1 MTFSVF
7 QSMWAM
13 ENQPWH
19 GEPWTMAERIEKVAE
34 AGFDGAG
41 IDTYTPGKNPPAADM
56 AKLLDAAGLR
66 SSVTVFVTENRP
78 LAGGLRYATE
88 LGAELVVVC
97 GEVFPASVAEAA
109 ELVTGWSEQCT
120 AVGLAMHL
128 ETHRYT
134 LTNDLAFTAAL
145 ASAVDVPL
153 ALDLS
158 HYVVGNELPDPDDDG
173 IERGR
178 VQAMLDIL
186 YSHGA
191 SVQGRVATREQ
202 IQVPLGWPPHRKAE
216 RRFETWWTDAFRSI
230 RHRAA
235 DNDCVFLCELGPYP
249 YALVGPD
256 GAELSDRWEES
267 QELARR
273 ARRLYEAAAPAM
285 TSPSPT

>member
-1 MTFSVF
+1 MTLSVF

-19 GEPWTMAERIEKVAE
+19 GKPWTMAERVEKVAE

-41 IDTYTPGKNPPAADM
+41 IDTYTPGKNPPATEL

-78 LAGGLRYATE
+78 LAEGLRYAAE

-97 GEVFPASVAEAA
+97 GEVFPASVTEAA
-109 ELVTGWSEQCT
+109 DLVTAWSQECG
-120 AVGLAMHL
+120 AVGIPMHL

-158 HYVVGNELPDPDDDG
+158 HYVVGNELPDPDDAG
-173 IERGR
+173 AERGR
-178 VQAMLDIL
+178 VQEMLEML
-186 YSHGA
+186 YVRGA

-202 IQVPLGWPPHRKAE
+202 IQVPLGWPPYQKAE
-216 RRFETWWTDAFRSI
+216 RRFETWWTDAFRSV
-230 RHRAA
+230 RRRGP
-235 DNDCVFLCELGPYP
+235 DQQCVFLCELGPYP
-249 YALVGPD
+249 YALVGSD
-256 GAELSDRWEES
+256 GVELSDRWSES

-273 ARRLYEAAAPAM
+273 ARVLFDLAATAELPLQ
-285 TSPSPT
+285 T